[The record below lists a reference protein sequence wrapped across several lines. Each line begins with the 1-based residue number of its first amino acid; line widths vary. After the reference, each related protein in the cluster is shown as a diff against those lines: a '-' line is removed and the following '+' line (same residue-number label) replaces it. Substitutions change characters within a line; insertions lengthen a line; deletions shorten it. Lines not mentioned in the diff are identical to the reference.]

1 MQGGTEAQ
9 AAWLRKAVTQFP
21 SGTNT
26 LLITHL
32 PNISGAFPQLEP
44 APADGE
50 ALVFD
55 SNGVLARIKIE
66 EWPRMR
72 P

>member
-1 MQGGTEAQ
+1 MSYQ
-9 AAWLRKAVTQFP
+9 QFGHVDP
-21 SGTNT
+21 EER
-26 LLITHL
+26 LDH
-32 PNISGAFPQLEP
+32 AEDP

-55 SNGVLARIKIE
+55 PLSNGVLARIKIE